1 MSATIEVLGKKYTIE
16 DYKWTGPDKTTVSM
30 LNSFLDL
37 DGPSGSDPNPD
48 ATAAQAVVDEMGFK
62 MLRYDKL
69 KYVPGRV
76 Y

>member
-1 MSATIEVLGKKYTIE
+1 MSATIKVLNKKYTIE
-16 DYKWTGPDKTTVSM
+16 DYKWSGPDKIVVNM
-30 LNSFLDL
+30 LNSFLDP

-48 ATAAQAVVDEMGFK
+48 ATAAQAVADEMGFK